1 MKTKILFVLNL
12 SKICAICGFSLL
24 LIGCFQNKTIVIKE
38 AKKPEIDISSLK
50 RVGLVVLYPKEVDE
64 DLGQRMGEILR
75 AALSKDC
82 PFYILE
88 EYELRTL
95 TEGVEFDSSLI
106 EYPGKIGEL
115 LEKIS
120 AQGLFVF
127 DIEDF
132 TEEEI
137 KDFEVKT
144 YYSPEKKEYI
154 SSKVYYLERYYQMP
168 SSIYLFTKDKSP
180 LWQKDSPHLSAYKK
194 YLDYPGI
201 SNQGYD
207 QSLLEKLIDPVSVD
221 FKEMISERFKI
232 HKRKLILIK

>member
-12 SKICAICGFSLL
+12 LKICVICGFALL

-50 RVGLVVLYPKEVDE
+50 RVGLVVLYPEEVDE

-75 AALSKDC
+75 AKLSKDC

-95 TEGVEFDSSLI
+95 TEGVKFETSLI
-106 EYPGKIGEL
+106 EHPGKIGEL

-120 AQGLFVF
+120 AQGLFVL
-127 DIEDF
+127 DIQDF
-132 TEEEI
+132 TGEEI
-137 KDFEVKT
+137 RDFEIKT
-144 YYSPEKKEYI
+144 YYSPEEKEYI
-154 SSKVYYLERYYQMP
+154 SSKVYYLEKYYRMP

-194 YLDYPGI
+194 YLDHPEI

-207 QSLLEKLIDPVSVD
+207 QGLLEKLIDPVSTD
-221 FKEMISERFKI
+221 FKELISERFKI
-232 HKRKLILIK
+232 HKRKLILIR

>member
-1 MKTKILFVLNL
+1 M
-12 SKICAICGFSLL
+12 KICAICGFSLL
-24 LIGCFQNKTIVIKE
+24 LTGCFQNKTIVIKE
-38 AKKPEIDISSLK
+38 AKKPKIDISSLK
-50 RVGLVVLYPKEVDE
+50 RVGLVVLHPEEVNE

-75 AALSKDC
+75 ADLSKDC

-95 TEGVEFDSSLI
+95 TEGVKFDSSLI
-106 EYPGKIGEL
+106 EHPGKVGEL

-137 KDFEVKT
+137 KDFEIKT
-144 YYSPEKKEYI
+144 YYSPEEKEYI
-154 SSKVYYLERYYQMP
+154 SSKVYYLERYYRMP

-180 LWQKDSPHLSAYKK
+180 LWQKDSPRLSAYKK
-194 YLDYPGI
+194 YLDHPGI
-201 SNQGYD
+201 SSQGYD
-207 QSLLEKLIDPVSVD
+207 QSLLEKLIDPVSTD
-221 FKEMISERFKI
+221 FKEVILEKYEI
-232 HKRKLILIK
+232 HKRKLILIKD